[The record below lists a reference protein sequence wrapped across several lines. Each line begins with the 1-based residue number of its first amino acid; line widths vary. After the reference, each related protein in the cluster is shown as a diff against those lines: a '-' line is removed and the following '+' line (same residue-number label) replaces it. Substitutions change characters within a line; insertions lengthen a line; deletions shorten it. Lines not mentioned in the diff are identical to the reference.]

1 MQPID
6 VVMDA
11 GPVIAVLV
19 VEKVEDALPLARA
32 LVAGGVRTLEITLRT
47 AAALP
52 AIEAIAGEV
61 ENALVGAGT
70 VLFPADARAAKAAG
84 AGFAVSPGLIPD
96 LAKSCRDE
104 GLPLLPGVAT
114 ASEIMAGLELGFDR
128 FKFFPAETS
137 GGAAAVKAFAG
148 PFASVRFCPTGG
160 VTLDNAPGYLA
171 LPNVAC
177 VGGSWIAPADA
188 VRAGD
193 WSRIEGLAREAA
205 ALA

>member
-6 VVMDA
+6 VVMKA

-19 VEKVEDALPLARA
+19 VERAEDALPLARA
-32 LVAGGVRTLEITLRT
+32 LVAGGVTTLEITLRT
-47 AAALP
+47 AAALD
-52 AIEAIAGEV
+52 AIRAIAGEV

-70 VLFPADARAAKAAG
+70 VLFPADAKAAKAAG

-96 LAKSCRDE
+96 LAKACRHE

-128 FKFFPAETS
+128 LKFFPAETS

-148 PFASVRFCPTGG
+148 PFAKVRFCPTGG
-160 VTLDNAPGYLA
+160 ITPANAPDYLR
-171 LPNVAC
+171 LPNVDC
-177 VGGSWIAPADA
+177 VGGSWLAPADA

-193 WSRIEGLAREAA
+193 WGRIEALARGAA

>member
-96 LAKSCRDE
+96 LASACRDE

-148 PFASVRFCPTGG
+148 PFAKVRFCPTGG
-160 VTLDNAPGYLA
+160 ITLANARDYLA

-188 VRAGD
+188 IRSGD
-193 WSRIEGLAREAA
+193 WGRIEALAREAA

>member
-19 VEKVEDALPLARA
+19 VERVEDALPLARA

-96 LAKSCRDE
+96 LARSCRDE

-148 PFASVRFCPTGG
+148 PFAKVRFCPTGG
-160 VTLDNAPGYLA
+160 ITLANAPGYLA

>member
-19 VEKVEDALPLARA
+19 IARAEDAVPLARA
-32 LVAGGVRTLEITLRT
+32 LVAGGVSALEVTLRT
-47 AAALP
+47 PAALD
-52 AIEAIAGEV
+52 AIARIAGEV

-70 VLFPADARAAKAAG
+70 VLSPADARAAKAAG
-84 AGFAVSPGLIPD
+84 AGFAVSPGLTGD
-96 LAKSCRDE
+96 LAKAAHDE

-114 ASEIMAGLELGFDR
+114 AGEIMAGLELGLSR

-148 PFASVRFCPTGG
+148 PFANLRFCPTGG
-160 VTLDNAPGYLA
+160 ITPANAASYLA

-177 VGGSWIAPADA
+177 VGGSWLAPAEA
-188 VRAGD
+188 VEAGD
-193 WSRIEGLAREAA
+193 WGRIERLAREAA